1 MEPVQNLQKK
11 FKDAGLRLTRQRVQV
26 YEYLSSVHHHPSAQQ
41 VYADLRQT
49 MTKLSLA
56 TVYNT
61 LDVLVDHGLVQ
72 HLGSAFDDTIHYD
85 SDLSSHINLICTECH
100 SIFDQPL
107 NTSGEMTVKMIEST
121 GFKVSGSRI
130 VYYGKCKSCLS
141 KTI

>member
-1 MEPVQNLQKK
+1 MESVQTLQKK
-11 FKDAGLRLTRQRVQV
+11 FKDAGLRLTRQRILV
-26 YEYLSSVHHHPSAQQ
+26 YRYLTSAHHHPSAQQ
-41 VYADLRQT
+41 VYADLQKS
-49 MTKLSLA
+49 MPKLSLA

-85 SDLSSHINLICTECH
+85 SDMSPHINLICTECH
-100 SIFDQPL
+100 SIYDQPL
-107 NTSGEMTVKMIEST
+107 NTPGEMTVKMIEST

-130 VYYGKCKSCLS
+130 VYYGRCRTCLS